1 MTVQIHLKQIK
12 KRGEYITACPWVVA
26 PVPEN
31 LRQLITMLVTHGV
44 RSYHERLSQKDSTVP
59 LSREDMEA
67 MEAIGK
73 IGFGIPY
80 GTREVDLAEAVDAA
94 IQGCEDGLF
103 RVFIGDREPEHL
115 DAPLNLREN
124 DTVTIIRLV
133 MLTGGYF

>member
-1 MTVQIHLKQIK
+1 MKINLQLKQIK
-12 KRGEYITACPWVVA
+12 RRGGYIAACPFELA
-26 PVPEN
+26 SEPKT
-31 LRQLITMLVTHGV
+31 LRQLITDLVTDGV
-44 RSYHERLSQKDSTVP
+44 RSYNARLAGEDRTVV

-80 GTREVDLAEAVDAA
+80 GIQAADLDTAIDAA
-94 IQGCEDGLF
+94 IRGCEDGLF